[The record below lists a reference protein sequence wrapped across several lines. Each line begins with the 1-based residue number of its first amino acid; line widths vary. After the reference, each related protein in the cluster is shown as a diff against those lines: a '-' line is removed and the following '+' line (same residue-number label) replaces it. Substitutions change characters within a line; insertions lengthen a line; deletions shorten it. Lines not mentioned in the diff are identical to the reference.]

1 MECEA
6 ISKAA
11 LLARMD
17 NDPRLLGDFIDLFL
31 RDLPQVMDRLREGV
45 AMGNAVLLRKSAHR
59 LRGGLLQLELPLRVA
74 ATVELERM
82 ARSGDTA
89 PAAPVLDE
97 LETAMADLVPALQ
110 SLRSEL
116 RGPRGPG
123 TA

>member
-1 MECEA
+1 
-6 ISKAA
+6 
-11 LLARMD
+11 
-17 NDPRLLGDFIDLFL
+17 
-31 RDLPQVMDRLREGV
+31 LPQVMDRLREGV